1 MKYLLLAISAWSL
14 YFYSGTHSIDGS
26 AGVFQTTEDANV
38 FVLNRC
44 NVSAKGI
51 NFCVHNN
58 WQTVYGWS
66 EEGKGV
72 TSEGVAVKLAT
83 VAAKPYSTGW
93 LDIPSGTYD
102 VTFNLSVP
110 SIRFD
115 TVAESSEPEQKE
127 TKFLCGGDL
136 SMVTYMEDWGTRYRY
151 QNGSEGDVFDILES
165 YGINLARLRLYHTP
179 GAPVQVWDQDASQ
192 YVKYRTPLMTT
203 KYPSGNGTLYA
214 GEEDI
219 LSLAKRA
226 KNHHMKICL
235 SIYLSDFW
243 SGATEQFIP
252 AAWANVS
259 DLNTL
264 GDSVYNYV
272 YRILSRMVDQGT
284 APEYVSVGNETN
296 HGILFTK
303 NKSGNDVDYGGY
315 MTNIENTVFLFNKAY
330 DAIKATST
338 GSQVIIH
345 HSYGDAGKIDLC
357 RKYFLDLKNNGCNF
371 DIVGGSYYPHWA
383 TNHKATAD
391 CTPTGMLEWAEDM
404 KTNIGKPV
412 MLMEVGY
419 SWHPYK
425 CEGRN
430 GGQWAGQLELNGC
443 YDEASEAGQEAFI
456 KALHEALDQD
466 DNILGYMYW
475 DPIFVDQQVNGY
487 WIKPCWAEKY
497 SGSGTEWWESGN
509 VISNTTLFD
518 FSGNPLSALH
528 REIKSRKAVA
538 TGMEEVRSET
548 ANAVRSEKIL
558 KDGQLIIIHNEK
570 AYNLLGACIGQ
581 FDAERR

>member
-14 YFYSGTHSIDGS
+14 YFWSDTHGVDGS
-26 AGVFQTTEDANV
+26 AGVFQTTEDANT
-38 FVLNRC
+38 FVVSRC
-44 NVSAKGI
+44 NVPAKGI
-51 NFCVHNN
+51 KFCVYNTG
-58 WQTVYGWS
+58 WSTVYGWS
-66 EEGKGV
+66 DEGGSV

-83 VAAKPYSTGW
+83 ATNANGW

-127 TKFLCGGDL
+127 AKFLRGGDL
-136 SMVTYMEDWGTRYRY
+136 SMVTYMEDWGTQYRY
-151 QNGSEGDVFDILES
+151 QNGSAGDVFDILES
-165 YGINLARLRLYHTP
+165 YGINLARLRLYHRP
-179 GAPVQVWDQDASQ
+179 GTAVTKSDGQ
-192 YVKYRTPLMTT
+192 YRTPLMTT
-203 KYPSGNGTLYA
+203 KYPNGDGTLYA
-214 GEEDI
+214 GEDDI

-226 KNHHMKICL
+226 KNHHMAICL

-243 SGATEQFIP
+243 SGATEQYIP
-252 AAWANVS
+252 AAWAGVN

-272 YRILSRMVDQGT
+272 YHILSRMVAQGT
-284 APEYVSVGNETN
+284 APEYVSVGNETY
-296 HGILFTK
+296 HGILF
-303 NKSGNDVDYGGY
+303 NKLNGVTVSYGGH
-315 MTNIENTVFLFNKAY
+315 TENIANAVFLFNKAY
-330 DAIKATST
+330 DAIKAASA

-345 HSYGDAGKIDLC
+345 HSHGDAGQIYLSHNF
-357 RKYFLDLKNNGCNF
+357 FLNLKNNGCKF

-383 TNHKATAD
+383 TDHGATD
-391 CTPTGMLEWAEDM
+391 CTPTGMLEWAADM
-404 KTNIGKPV
+404 KTAIGKPV

-430 GGQWAGQLELNGC
+430 GGEWPGQLETNGC
-443 YDEASEAGQEAFI
+443 YNEASEAGQEAFI
-456 KALHEALDQD
+456 KALHEALDED

-497 SGSGTEWWESGN
+497 SGSGTEWWEAGN

-518 FSGNPLSALH
+518 FSGNPLSALY

-538 TGMEEVRSET
+538 TGVEEVRSET
-548 ANAVRSEKIL
+548 VNTVRSEKIL
-558 KDGQLIIIHNEK
+558 RGEQLIIIHDEK

-581 FDAERR
+581 FDAERCR

>member
-14 YFYSGTHSIDGS
+14 YFYSGTHGIDGS

-38 FVLNRC
+38 FILNRC
-44 NVSAKGI
+44 NVPAKGI

-58 WQTVYGWS
+58 WETVYGWS

-72 TSEGVAVKLAT
+72 TNEGVEVKLA
-83 VAAKPYSTGW
+83 VAGDKKANGW

-110 SIRFD
+110 SIRLD

-127 TKFLCGGDL
+127 AKFLRGGDL
-136 SMVTYMEDWGTRYRY
+136 PMVTYMEDWGTQYKY
-151 QNGSEGDVFDILES
+151 QNGSAGDVFDVLES
-165 YGINLARLRLYHTP
+165 LGINLARLRLYHRP
-179 GAPVQVWDQDASQ
+179 GTAVTKSDGQ
-192 YVKYRTPLMTT
+192 YRTPLMTA
-203 KYPSGNGTLYA
+203 KYPNGDGTLYA
-214 GEEDI
+214 GEDDI

-226 KNHHMKICL
+226 KNHHMAICL

-243 SGATEQFIP
+243 SGATEQYIP
-252 AAWANVS
+252 AAWKDVT
-259 DLNTL
+259 DVETL

-272 YRILSRMVDQGT
+272 YRIVSRMVAQGT

-296 HGILFTK
+296 YGILYNTLNGSK
-303 NKSGNDVDYGGY
+303 VTYGGH
-315 MTNIENTVFLFNKAY
+315 TDNIANTVLLFNKAY
-330 DAIKATST
+330 DAVKAVSPT
-338 GSQVIIH
+338 SQVIIH
-345 HSYGDAGKIDLC
+345 HSYGDAAKIAIC
-357 RKYFLDLKNNGCNF
+357 RSFFLNLKNNGGKF
-371 DIVGGSYYPHWA
+371 DIIGGSYYPHWA
-383 TNHKATAD
+383 TNHGATAD
-391 CTPTGMLEWAEDM
+391 CTPTGMLEWAADM

-456 KALHEALDQD
+456 KALHEALDED

-518 FSGNPLSALH
+518 FSGNPLSALY
-528 REIKSRKAVA
+528 REINSRKAMA
-538 TGMEEVRSET
+538 TDLNGIQSTDRFTDRVQT
-548 ANAVRSEKIL
+548 GKVL
-558 KDGQLIIIHNEK
+558 KDGQIIIIHNEK